1 MSATHLYLIRHG
13 DSLMGEQDGK
23 VVELGLSLEGI
34 HQSELLRERLA
45 HTAEIKA
52 DVLITSTAQRAQ
64 ETAAIIAPALGQPL
78 VILDP
83 DFEEWRSD
91 DGSLSEEEFNARW
104 QAVPKDQKPFYRWIP
119 GYENR
124 LEFTLRVQLTL
135 NRVLQADAGET
146 IVVVSHGAFIQLA
159 FHFFFGHGEAN
170 LDRATP
176 EIRRTSISHWYK
188 PEDDSRWTL
197 ERSNDYGHLRD

>member
-1 MSATHLYLIRHG
+1 MTDLYLIRHG
-13 DSLMGEQDGK
+13 DSLLGEAEGK
-23 VVELGLSLEGI
+23 VVELGLSLEGV
-34 HQSELLRERLA
+34 HQSELLRNRLA

-52 DVLITSTAQRAQ
+52 DVLIISTAQRAQ

-91 DGSLSEEEFNARW
+91 DGSLSEEEFDARW
-104 QAVPKDQKPFYRWIP
+104 QAVPKDQKAFYRWIP

-124 LEFTLRVQLTL
+124 LEFTLRVQLSV
-135 NRVLQADAGET
+135 NRVLQAHKGKT
-146 IVVVSHGAFIQLA
+146 IVVVSHGAFIQVV
-159 FHFFFGHGEAN
+159 FGFFFAHGEAN

-176 EIRRTSISHWYK
+176 EIRRTSISHWVQR
-188 PEDDSRWTL
+188 DGDTRWIL
-197 ERSNDYGHLRD
+197 ERSNDYAHLTD

>member
-1 MSATHLYLIRHG
+1 MTDLYLIRHG
-13 DSLMGEQDGK
+13 DSLLGEADGK
-23 VVELGLSLEGI
+23 VVELGLSLEGV
-34 HQSELLRERLA
+34 HQSELLRNRLA

-52 DVLITSTAQRAQ
+52 DVLIISTAQRAQ

-83 DFEEWRSD
+83 DFEEWRTD

-104 QAVPKDQKPFYRWIP
+104 QAVPKDQKAFYRWIP

-124 LEFTLRVQLTL
+124 LEFTLRVQLSV
-135 NRVLQADAGET
+135 NRVLQAHKGKT
-146 IVVVSHGAFIQLA
+146 IVVSHGAFIQVA
-159 FHFFFGHGEAN
+159 FGFFFGHGEAN

-176 EIRRTSISHWYK
+176 EIRRTSISHWVQR
-188 PEDDSRWTL
+188 DGDTRWIL
-197 ERSNDYGHLRD
+197 ERSNDYAHLTD